1 MAGMT
6 PLIIGL
12 NVNGWNVARALMRG
26 GAVPTVIDDDPASIF
41 WHSRR
46 LKPIAV
52 RALYGEPLLEALD
65 ALHRSGHGF
74 VLISAL
80 EETIAFLNRSRDRI
94 PSSVKICFPAP
105 DVLEMLLD
113 KRLFHEQA
121 VAMAMP
127 VTAMFFFEPSSW
139 RLVGGRP
146 RFPCILK
153 TRRKMYVAG
162 LRKAYLVHDEGEL
175 DALLKEIASLD
186 GVRAE
191 DFLLQEWVPGGDGD
205 VYFCMQYYG
214 PDGELRASFTGRKIR
229 QWPPLVGGTSSA
241 EPADAP
247 VLEELTTRFF
257 RAVGMRGLCSME
269 FKKSAADGR
278 FYMIEPT
285 ACRADYQ
292 EGVAVANGCNLPL
305 TMYHWESGVAVRPV
319 SFPARRTA
327 WVNAGDDFQSAS
339 SAAGGRLT
347 LAGWWRALP
356 PHREWAIFCRQD
368 WGPFAELVRRKIASR
383 FRRLAAR

>member
-1 MAGMT
+1 
-6 PLIIGL
+6 
-12 NVNGWNVARALMRG
+12 
-26 GAVPTVIDDDPASIF
+26 
-41 WHSRR
+41 
-46 LKPIAV
+46 
-52 RALYGEPLLEALD
+52 
-65 ALHRSGHGF
+65 
-74 VLISAL
+74 
-80 EETIAFLNRSRDRI
+80 
-94 PSSVKICFPAP
+94 
-105 DVLEMLLD
+105 MLLD

-205 VYFCMQYYG
+205 VFFCMQYYG

-247 VLEELTTRFF
+247 AVEELTTRFF

-319 SFPARRTA
+319 SCPARRTA

-347 LAGWWRALP
+347 LAEWWRALP

-383 FRRLAAR
+383 LRRLAGR